1 LWEKKIDRWSGRR
14 AHWFRFRAPMGEWQ
28 PIDTAPK
35 NGPPIRV
42 KRGTLE
48 ATVQW
53 CVWLDDWV
61 LGTAPIRQ
69 GGACL
74 GADTL
79 DEPLGTHVNGA
90 ASCLSFAFLWP
101 SRRLTTCGL

>member
-1 LWEKKIDRWSGRR
+1 
-14 AHWFRFRAPMGEWQ
+14 MGEWQ
-28 PIDTAPK
+28 PIDTASK

-69 GGACL
+69 GERYEVLAW
-74 GADTL
+74 
-79 DEPLGTHVNGA
+79 EPTHWTK
-90 ASCLSFAFLWP
+90 L
-101 SRRLTTCGL
+101 